1 VVAGFRT
8 FTAGDVLTASQ
19 VNSYLMKQSVM
30 VFASSSARDTGLAG
44 NLVEGMVVYLEDSD
58 RLTVYTGTVW
68 RVLEEGVQ
76 TWTPTLT
83 ATVTNPTLGGSGVL
97 EGHYIR
103 HGRLLTVWAR
113 VRFQVSPPGET
124 APGEGV
130 YIVSLP
136 FASTGVLASTGNAL
150 GSAIGSGHLR
160 RDSDG
165 GLNRTIGVQLRSST
179 SVQFMASSNGWLT
192 HASPWSWTNG
202 DQIAFTATYPIA

>member
-83 ATVTNPTLGGSGVL
+83 ATVTNPDLRTGVDGVAS
-97 EGHYIR
+97 GHYIR
-103 HGRLLTVWAR
+103 QGRMVTVWAR
-113 VRFQVSPPGET
+113 LRFGTVAPD
-124 APGEGV
+124 PGEGV